1 MNFQRMDY
9 FLAVAECLNFSKAAD
24 QLYISHQA
32 LSKQI
37 RLLEDEIGARLL
49 ERDTTK
55 VRLTE
60 VGRKVVELY
69 TPLSAAIKQCT
80 DSIQAFVEYKK
91 TCIRVGYFNG
101 LPYRTAVAPVV
112 AYLREKIPGVK
123 IDIAA
128 AGFSEI
134 KEDLAEDRID
144 LLIHVMH
151 EWDEWP
157 EVISKTMCELPEHI
171 IVSELHPWFDKDS
184 VTAEDIRQERMLC
197 YEESFH
203 ADKHTFMGHI
213 EVLERLYVRNA
224 STYAGVL
231 ASGAAF
237 GIVGSLHNQSEG
249 EHKLLPLP
257 PEYSVRADLTL
268 SYKPLHPQME
278 LFSTIPG
285 IQLSE

>member
-1 MNFQRMDY
+1 MNLQRMEY
-9 FLAVAECLNFSKAAD
+9 FLVVAECLNFSKASE
-24 QLYISHQA
+24 QLFISRQA

-37 RLLEDEIGARLL
+37 HLLENEVGARLL
-49 ERDTTK
+49 EIDSTK

-60 VGRKVVELY
+60 VGRKVVELCK
-69 TPLSAAIKQCT
+69 PLMANVKQCEE
-80 DSIQAFVEYKK
+80 DICAFVEHKK

-101 LPYRTAVAPVV
+101 LPYRTAVAPVI
-112 AYLREKIPGVK
+112 AYLKEKIPGAK
-123 IDIAA
+123 IDITA

-157 EVISKTMCELPEHI
+157 EVVSKTMRELPEYI
-171 IVSELHPWFDKDS
+171 IVSEVHPWFHKDR
-184 VTAEDIRQERMLC
+184 VTVEDIRQERLLC
-197 YEESFH
+197 YEKSFH
-203 ADKHTFMGHI
+203 SDKHVFMGHI
-213 EVLERLYVRNA
+213 DVLERLYVRNA

-249 EHKLLPLP
+249 EHRLISLP

-268 SYKPLHPQME
+268 SYKPLHPQAE
-278 LFSTIPG
+278 LFRTMPEI
-285 IQLSE
+285 